1 MRIIDRFSR
10 EHDAFVVQLDGLRAD
25 VARGGD
31 VRAAIEGMRVLA
43 EPLLKHAANEE
54 ALLFPDL
61 VLKLGGETGG
71 PVGVL
76 REEHVVIHG
85 QVDHLS
91 AEPTRAAFDQV
102 FTAFDKILREHI
114 AKEEEVVFPLSAQL
128 LGDERLSEMN
138 EEIPA
143 AV

>member
-10 EHDAFVVQLDGLRAD
+10 EHDAFVIQLDELRAE

-31 VRAAIEGMRVLA
+31 VHSAIERIRVLA
-43 EPLLKHAANEE
+43 TPLLQHAHNEE
-54 ALLFPDL
+54 VLLFPDL
-61 VLKLGGETGG
+61 VVKLGGETGG

-76 REEHVVIHG
+76 REEHVIIHG
-85 QVDHLS
+85 QVDRLS
-91 AEPTRAAFDQV
+91 ADPARAEFDQV
-102 FTAFDKILREHI
+102 FVAFDKILREHI

-128 LGDERLSEMN
+128 LGDERLSQMN

>member
-10 EHDAFVVQLDGLRAD
+10 EHDAFVIQLDELRAE
-25 VARGGD
+25 VNRGGD
-31 VRAAIEGMRVLA
+31 VRSAIERIRVLA
-43 EPLLKHAANEE
+43 TPLLQHAHNEE
-54 ALLFPDL
+54 VLLFPDL
-61 VLKLGGETGG
+61 VVKLGGETGG

-76 REEHVVIHG
+76 REEHVIIHG
-85 QVDHLS
+85 QVDRLS
-91 AEPTRAAFDQV
+91 ADPARAEFDQV
-102 FTAFDKILREHI
+102 FAAFDKILREHI

-128 LGDERLSEMN
+128 LGDERLIRMN